1 MLFEEWTNP
10 VGLHGDLMKVFKEQA
25 IPGVDVIDYVGKSQE
40 AYKVISSSAYN
51 WDKGKVMSESF
62 GVFPSQDCTDFYRS
76 AMDQY
81 AKGINLIVPHAVWY
95 DDDPANVTYQPE
107 LSYRNPLFS
116 EDLPQFNT
124 YIARLNTML
133 QDGRHVADIAM
144 LYPID
149 YLESCFIFNGQ
160 ENNPGDAD

>member
-1 MLFEEWTNP
+1 MCIR
-10 VGLHGDLMKVFKEQA
+10 D
-25 IPGVDVIDYVGKSQE
+25 
-40 AYKVISSSAYN
+40 
-51 WDKGKVMSESF
+51 
-62 GVFPSQDCTDFYRS
+62 R
-76 AMDQY
+76 
-81 AKGINLIVPHAVWY
+81 PHAVWY

-124 YIARLNTML
+124 YMARLNTML

-149 YLESCFIFNGQ
+149 YLESCFVFNGQ
-160 ENNPGDAD
+160 ENNPGDADYMRVGETLSLTALSLIHI